1 MGRVTV
7 RVPATTANLG
17 PGFDSF
23 GCALALYNEL
33 TFEETEAGLRFS
45 GCDPRYANEDNLAY
59 QAYRAAMEDMGL
71 PVRGLNL
78 HMETNIP
85 VSRGL
90 GSSAALLAAG
100 AMAASTLHGGRLDR
114 EGLLRVTTPL
124 EGHPDNLAPAI
135 YGGLTASFLTERGP
149 RAAEFAL
156 CPDWRFTVLI
166 PDFELSTRRAREA
179 LPDRVSLTDA
189 VFNVSHGAMT
199 LKALELGEEELLGLA
214 MEDRLHQNYRRGL
227 IDGYDRV
234 ETAARDCGA
243 AGFCISGA
251 GPTLLCLSKDPNL
264 EKRLAPALG
273 GLAGHWRILTLKVDG
288 LGARVVHPDG
298 FPAE

>member
-1 MGRVTV
+1 MGKVTI

-23 GCALALYNEL
+23 GCALGLYNEL
-33 TFEETEAGLRFS
+33 TFEETAEGLFFS
-45 GCDPRYANEDNLAY
+45 GCDPRYANEENLAY
-59 QAYRAAMEDMGL
+59 VSYKTAMEDMGL
-71 PVRGLNL
+71 SVAGLRI
-78 HMETNIP
+78 HMETKIP

-100 AMAASTLHGGRLDR
+100 AMAASALHGGRLDR

-135 YGGLTASFLTERGP
+135 YGGLTASFLTEQGP

-156 CPDWRFTVLI
+156 CPDWHFTVLI

-179 LPDRVSLTDA
+179 LPEQVSLPDA

-199 LKALELGEEELLGLA
+199 LKALELGDEALLGLA
-214 MEDRLHQNYRRGL
+214 MEDRLHQNYRKGL
-227 IDGYDRV
+227 IAGFDRV
-234 ETAARDCGA
+234 EAAARDCGA

-273 GLAGHWRILTLKVDG
+273 DLAELWKILTLKVDNQ
-288 LGARVVHPDG
+288 GARVVHP
-298 FPAE
+298 

>member
-1 MGRVTV
+1 MGKVTI

-23 GCALALYNEL
+23 GCALGLYNEL
-33 TFEETEAGLRFS
+33 TFEKTEGGLSFS
-45 GCDPRYANEDNLAY
+45 GCDPRYANRDNLAY

-71 PVRGLNL
+71 PVGGL
-78 HMETNIP
+78 HIRMETHIP
-85 VSRGL
+85 VSRPHPT
-90 GSSAALLAAG
+90 SAALLAAG
-100 AMAASTLHGGRLDR
+100 AMAASALHGGRLDR

-179 LPDRVSLTDA
+179 LPEQVSLKDA

-199 LKALELGEEELLGLA
+199 LKALELGDEELLSLA
-214 MEDRLHQNYRRGL
+214 MEDRLHQNYRKGL
-227 IDGYDRV
+227 ICGFDRV
-234 ETAARDCGA
+234 EAAARDCGA

-264 EKRLAPALG
+264 EKRLGPALG
-273 GLAGHWRILTLKVDG
+273 ELGAHWRLLTLKVDH
-288 LGARVVHPDG
+288 LGARVVHP
-298 FPAE
+298 